1 MSHAIKTQNLL
12 ETVKEVSMLV
22 MICQNAAILEDI
34 GTSENARI
42 AVGIVKILG
51 TDFETCGNAG
61 INGDC
66 DSP

>member
-1 MSHAIKTQNLL
+1 
-12 ETVKEVSMLV
+12 MLV